1 MHDINSIVQ
10 NPQKYK
16 YYLEIRNENP
26 FIIDQIL
33 EINKKRKELI
43 NQLNNL
49 RNQKNKISDKIGR
62 RQYSTEEEKGSLIN
76 DSNLIDNEI
85 KQIEPVLNEVEENI
99 KNLLLNI
106 PNIVYEDVP
115 AGKDS
120 NDNVIVYEEKFD
132 LKFDFEPLPHW
143 DLAEKLS
150 VIDFERGVKLSGS
163 RFYIMK
169 GKLAKL
175 QRALINFFLDFHTQ
189 KHNYKELYL
198 PFIVKRHCLL
208 GAGQLPKFEDNLYKD
223 QEDDMW
229 LVPTAEVPLT
239 NIYHDEILPFD
250 MLPLYYVAYT
260 PCFRKEKIAAGKDV
274 RGIKRGHQFDK
285 VELYKFVLPENS
297 DQELEKLVQDACD
310 ILKALELPYR
320 VVKLCS
326 GDLGFAAAKTYD
338 IEVWAA
344 GCKEWLE
351 VSSCSNVLDFQARR
365 ANIRFRRT
373 PASKP
378 EYVHTLNGSG
388 LALPRVVVAILENY
402 QQKDNSIKIPKN
414 LVPYTGFDKIEI
426 TWKY

>member
-1 MHDINSIVQ
+1 
-10 NPQKYK
+10 
-16 YYLEIRNENP
+16 
-26 FIIDQIL
+26 
-33 EINKKRKELI
+33 
-43 NQLNNL
+43 
-49 RNQKNKISDKIGR
+49 
-62 RQYSTEEEKGSLIN
+62 
-76 DSNLIDNEI
+76 
-85 KQIEPVLNEVEENI
+85 
-99 KNLLLNI
+99 
-106 PNIVYEDVP
+106 
-115 AGKDS
+115 
-120 NDNVIVYEEKFD
+120 
-132 LKFDFEPLPHW
+132 
-143 DLAEKLS
+143 
-150 VIDFERGVKLSGS
+150 
-163 RFYIMK
+163 
-169 GKLAKL
+169 
-175 QRALINFFLDFHTQ
+175 
-189 KHNYKELYL
+189 
-198 PFIVKRHCLL
+198 
-208 GAGQLPKFEDNLYKD
+208 
-223 QEDDMW
+223 
-229 LVPTAEVPLT
+229 
-239 NIYHDEILPFD
+239 
-250 MLPLYYVAYT
+250 
-260 PCFRKEKIAAGKDV
+260 IAAGKDV
-274 RGIKRGHQFDK
+274 RVINRGHQFDK

-388 LALPRVVVAILENY
+388 LALPRVIIAILENY